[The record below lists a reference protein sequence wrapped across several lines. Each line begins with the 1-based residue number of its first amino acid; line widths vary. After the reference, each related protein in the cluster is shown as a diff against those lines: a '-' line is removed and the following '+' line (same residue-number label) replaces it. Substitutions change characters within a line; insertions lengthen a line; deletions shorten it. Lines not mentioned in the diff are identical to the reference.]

1 MYAASP
7 LGVVFALTMPDVFPN
22 GVKLSVGICE
32 RCTYVALL
40 LWMVVVLSPG
50 RVLMSLA
57 EGGYVQCGSF
67 QHGERDSCVV

>member
-1 MYAASP
+1 
-7 LGVVFALTMPDVFPN
+7 
-22 GVKLSVGICE
+22 LSVGICE

>member
-1 MYAASP
+1 MYAVSP
-7 LGVVFALTMPDVFPN
+7 LGVVFALTMSDMLSDD
-22 GVKLSVGICE
+22 VKLSLGIYE
-32 RCTYVALL
+32 RCTYATLL

-50 RVLMSLA
+50 RVFMSLA